1 MAGRDTSQG
10 GCHQTLMRGSFVSAS
25 MSEAAGNWVTC
36 PDCGNKFYAV
46 NTDGDVECDECG
58 TTV

>member
-1 MAGRDTSQG
+1 
-10 GCHQTLMRGSFVSAS
+10 MRGSLVSAL

-46 NTDGDVECDECG
+46 DTDGDVECDECG